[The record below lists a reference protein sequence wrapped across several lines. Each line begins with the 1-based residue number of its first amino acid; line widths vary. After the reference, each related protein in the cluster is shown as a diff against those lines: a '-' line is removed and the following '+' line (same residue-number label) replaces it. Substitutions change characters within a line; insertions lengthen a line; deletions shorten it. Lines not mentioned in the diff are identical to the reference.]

1 MAGYMMPLKLKCQ
14 ISLFFFFFYFHGFM
28 AQIDWEGENETKN
41 LSHGS
46 N

>member
-1 MAGYMMPLKLKCQ
+1 MAGYMVAPKTEVPDLAV
-14 ISLFFFFFYFHGFM
+14 FFFLNFHGFM